1 MQLFFPIIVVF
12 VSIVVM
18 VHHEWSRRVNRGDT
32 GGPNGGHPQYVPPD
46 PPENPEDIG
55 DNV

>member
-32 GGPNGGHPQYVPPD
+32 GGPNGGHPSYD